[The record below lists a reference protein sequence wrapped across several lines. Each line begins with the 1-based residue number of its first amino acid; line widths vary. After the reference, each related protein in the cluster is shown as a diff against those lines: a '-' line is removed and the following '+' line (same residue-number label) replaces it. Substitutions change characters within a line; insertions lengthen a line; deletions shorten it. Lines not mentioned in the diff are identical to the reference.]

1 MKLKLFDSELKVME
15 TLWKHGDCTAGQM
28 AKLLKEEIGWN
39 RNTTYTVIKKCIEK
53 GAIERCEP
61 NFMCRAAVRREEI
74 QAAETEEL
82 IDRMFE
88 GSKSK
93 SFAAFLSGQSLSK
106 EELEELK
113 QVLRQA
119 GQEEA

>member
-93 SFAAFLSGQSLSK
+93 FFSAFLSGQSLSK

>member
-93 SFAAFLSGQSLSK
+93 FFAAFLSCQSFSK

>member
-93 SFAAFLSGQSLSK
+93 FFAAFLSRQSLSK

>member
-15 TLWKHGDCTAGQM
+15 TLWKHGECTAGQM
-28 AKLLKEEIGWN
+28 AKLLKEETGWN

-53 GAIERCEP
+53 GAVERLEP
-61 NFMCRAAVRREEI
+61 NFTCRAAVSRDEI

-88 GSKSK
+88 GSRSK
-93 SFAAFLSGQSLSK
+93 FFAAFLSGQDMS
-106 EELEELK
+106 EEELK
-113 QVLRQA
+113 ELRRMLETK
-119 GQEEA
+119 GQEES

>member
-74 QAAETEEL
+74 QAAETE
-82 IDRMFE
+82 
-88 GSKSK
+88 
-93 SFAAFLSGQSLSK
+93 
-106 EELEELK
+106 
-113 QVLRQA
+113 
-119 GQEEA
+119 

>member
-28 AKLLKEEIGWN
+28 AKLLKDEIGWN

-53 GAIERCEP
+53 GAVERIEP
-61 NFMCRAAVRREEI
+61 NFLCRAAVRREEI

-82 IDRMFE
+82 IDRMFD
-88 GSKSK
+88 GSKAK
-93 SFAAFLSGQSLSK
+93 FFAAFLSDQSLSQD
-106 EELEELK
+106 ELE
-113 QVLRQA
+113 QLRRMLLS
-119 GQEEA
+119 QEQEGR

>member
-39 RNTTYTVIKKCIEK
+39 RNTTYTVIKKCI
-53 GAIERCEP
+53 
-61 NFMCRAAVRREEI
+61 AAVRREEI

-93 SFAAFLSGQSLSK
+93 FFAAFLSGQSLSK

>member
-1 MKLKLFDSELKVME
+1 M
-15 TLWKHGDCTAGQM
+15 
-28 AKLLKEEIGWN
+28 
-39 RNTTYTVIKKCIEK
+39 
-53 GAIERCEP
+53 
-61 NFMCRAAVRREEI
+61 RREEI

-93 SFAAFLSGQSLSK
+93 FFAAFLSGQSLSK

>member
-61 NFMCRAAVRREEI
+61 NFMGSGEEGRD
-74 QAAETEEL
+74 TGSG
-82 IDRMFE
+82 DR
-88 GSKSK
+88 G
-93 SFAAFLSGQSLSK
+93 AD
-106 EELEELK
+106 
-113 QVLRQA
+113 
-119 GQEEA
+119 